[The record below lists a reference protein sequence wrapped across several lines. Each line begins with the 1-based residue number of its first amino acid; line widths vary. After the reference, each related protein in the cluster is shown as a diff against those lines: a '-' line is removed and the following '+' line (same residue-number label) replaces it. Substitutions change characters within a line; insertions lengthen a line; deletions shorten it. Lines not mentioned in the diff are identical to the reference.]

1 MEAKG
6 IAIFPTNVAFSKKT
20 NAFFTELEDQ
30 FLKEGVGNKSAI
42 KLDFEYYILYCQ
54 FLQIDK
60 ESLFYGRNYELVFCF
75 LLYYRALLNKNNTQ
89 KIVAKIINVI
99 RCQDRLPEKVH
110 YREKIICMDNQH
122 RDLSQTLS
130 SCIAEFYNSI
140 DLYNTFRKNIGFEN
154 RKKIAIEMLNRASE
168 HYGFFGLSRGGITYK
183 EEKISCVPIQALDE
197 FHHGMSH
204 LCAVFLKEDGRYTN
218 LERAIPHFKRGMMEV
233 YKTIIRDFMILNKD
247 ALGVKQEALKIRE
260 LEYQTIGKPKTVTK
274 NPTTNLTN
282 KKEEK
287 VIPGYKELCE
297 KIVSQIKNAK

>member
-6 IAIFPTNVAFSKKT
+6 IAIFPTNVAFGKKT

-30 FLKEGVGNKSAI
+30 FLKEGVGNKSAV

-99 RCQDRLPEKVH
+99 RCQDRLPEKIH

-130 SCIAEFYNSI
+130 SCIVEFYNSI

-168 HYGFFGLSRGGITYK
+168 HYGFFW
-183 EEKISCVPIQALDE
+183 
-197 FHHGMSH
+197 
-204 LCAVFLKEDGRYTN
+204 LKQRRN
-218 LERAIPHFKRGMMEV
+218 NI
-233 YKTIIRDFMILNKD
+233 
-247 ALGVKQEALKIRE
+247 
-260 LEYQTIGKPKTVTK
+260 
-274 NPTTNLTN
+274 
-282 KKEEK
+282 
-287 VIPGYKELCE
+287 
-297 KIVSQIKNAK
+297 